1 MSKPKFSAMS
11 LELVRKDVLTPTE
24 YRKLMHESPELIA
37 RSRFVAPVM
46 GKKGF
51 GSFEVQ
57 YTIPRLKNHQAT

>member
-11 LELVRKDVLTPTE
+11 QGAVRREVLTPSE
-24 YRKLMHESPELIA
+24 FRKLLHESPELIA
-37 RSRFVAPVM
+37 RSRFIAPVM

-51 GSFEVQ
+51 GNFEVQ